1 MTKDTRLED
10 YQGAVRGMSYED
22 NQTFAQVFIG
32 ALSWH
37 VPAAKWNGCLKSTK
51 RFMEERKLN
60 LIPDPLEE
68 VK

>member
-10 YQGAVRGMSYED
+10 YQDAVRGMSHED
-22 NQTFAQVFIG
+22 SQTFAHVFIG

-37 VPAAKWNGCLKSTK
+37 ASAEQWSRCLKSAK
-51 RFMEERKLN
+51 KVMEERKLN
-60 LIPDPLEE
+60 LIPDPLE